1 MNASRV
7 RSVEHLES
15 SLEPS
20 SRPSTTAGDATRS
33 TGASVA
39 QGPLEY
45 SVVVPVY
52 NSAKMLPELHRR
64 LTGALQGL
72 NKPYE
77 IIFVDDC
84 GRDNAWQVLRSI
96 VADDPRVTAIQLMR
110 NSGQSNATL
119 CGLAYARG
127 STIITMDDDLQHP
140 PEEIPTLLSALRR
153 DVDVVMGVPKE
164 KKHHWLRRLGSA
176 VMHELNCYL
185 LGKDRHLRFTSFRV
199 MRRPVVDGL
208 LTLRTLSPALG
219 PMINSVTH
227 RILNTTVAHAPRQQ
241 GRSGYTLRRLLSQIM
256 GNLVGYSMLPLRLLG
271 VIGAAGIAFSVVFAL
286 VLVIRYMTG
295 GITVPGWT
303 TIALLLVLISG
314 FNFFAF
320 AILGEYVLRILQRVN
335 ATPQYLVRARVSSST
350 QEADPHALG

>member
-7 RSVEHLES
+7 RSVEHLELS
-15 SLEPS
+15 FEPT
-20 SRPSTTAGDATRS
+20 SRPSATAGNAAHGT
-33 TGASVA
+33 SVGTDQA
-39 QGPLEY
+39 PVEY
-45 SVVVPVY
+45 SVVIPVY

-64 LTGALQGL
+64 LMGALRGL

-84 GRDNAWQVLRSI
+84 GRDNAWQVLQDI
-96 VADDPRVTAIQLMR
+96 AADDPCVTAIQLMR

-119 CGLAYARG
+119 CGMAYASG

-140 PEEIPTLLSALRR
+140 PEEIPTLLAALRN

-164 KKHHWLRRLGSA
+164 KKHHWFRRLGSTA
-176 VMHELNCYL
+176 MHELNCYL

-199 MRRPVVDGL
+199 MRRPVVEGL

-256 GNLVGYSMLPLRLLG
+256 SNLVGYSMLPLRLLG
-271 VIGAAGIAFSVVFAL
+271 VIGAAGIAFSIVFAL
-286 VLVIRYMTG
+286 ALVVRYLTG

-335 ATPQYLVRARVSSST
+335 ATPQYLVRTRVGSSA
-350 QEADPHALG
+350 QQDDQHALG

>member
-1 MNASRV
+1 MK
-7 RSVEHLES
+7 HLVLPS
-15 SLEPS
+15 EPT
-20 SRPSTTAGDATRS
+20 SRPSETAGNAAHGTIVATDQ
-33 TGASVA
+33 A
-39 QGPLEY
+39 PPKY
-45 SVVVPVY
+45 SVVIPVY
-52 NSAKMLPELHRR
+52 NSARMLPELHRR

-72 NKPYE
+72 NQPYE

-96 VADDPRVTAIQLMR
+96 AADDPRVMAIQLMR

-140 PEEIPTLLSALRR
+140 PEEIPALLAALRK

-164 KKHHWLRRLGSA
+164 KKHHWFRRLGSA

-227 RILNTTVAHAPRQQ
+227 RILNITVAHAPRQQ

-271 VIGAAGIAFSVVFAL
+271 VIGALGIGFSLVFAV

-303 TIALLLVLISG
+303 TTALLLVLISG

-335 ATPQYLVRARVSSST
+335 ATPQYLVRTRASSSA
-350 QEADPHALG
+350 QETDPHALG